1 MSRRQAEA
9 HFDGLDTD
17 YDEVFAVQAHATQRA
32 DAEELAAAHTLLD
45 ELDAELEAA
54 GLAALVRVP
63 RFLDSRRAGRSRRR
77 VDRTALR
84 SLPTRLDA
92 TDLMEG
98 DAA

>member
-9 HFDGLDTD
+9 QFGGLDTD
-17 YDEVFAVQAHATQRA
+17 YDEVSAVQARAAQTA
-32 DAEELAAAHTLLD
+32 DAAELADAHALLD

-63 RFLDSRRAGRSRRR
+63 RFLDTRRAGRSRRR
-77 VDRTALR
+77 ADRTALR
-84 SLPTRLDA
+84 SLPARLDIA
-92 TDLMEG
+92 DLIEG

>member
-9 HFDGLDTD
+9 HFDGLDID
-17 YDEVFAVQAHATQRA
+17 YDEVFAAQAQRS
-32 DAEELAAAHTLLD
+32 DAEELADAYALLD
-45 ELDAELEAA
+45 DFDAELEAT

-77 VDRTALR
+77 ADRTALR
-84 SLPTRLDA
+84 SLPNRLDV
-92 TDLMEG
+92 TDLIEG